1 MKNIHSWLS
10 RTIRISEVVVFL
22 FMKRD
27 EFWEFILLLDVL
39 GNILFFINVQ
49 AGNLL
54 FSIWNFAQCHVATR
68 MGGRFER
75 EWTHVS
81 EGLSLFVAHLKL
93 SQYFYDDLFLF
104 LAAPV
109 LHFWPRAFSS
119 QGSGA
124 PLPCSMWASCWGGFS
139 CCKHG
144 LQLVGSAAVAHGLSC
159 AMACGIFPDQ
169 GSIPWPLHWQGD
181 S

>member
-1 MKNIHSWLS
+1 MENIHFWLS
-10 RTIRISEVVVFL
+10 CTIRITEVVVFL

-39 GNILFFINVQ
+39 GNILFVINVQ
-49 AGNLL
+49 VANLL
-54 FSIWNFAQCHVATR
+54 FSIWSSAQCHVAAR
-68 MGGRFER
+68 MGGRFEG

-81 EGLSLFVAHLKL
+81 EGLSLFTAHLKL

-109 LHFWPRAFSS
+109 LHCWPRAFSS

-124 PLPCSMWASCWGGFS
+124 PLPCSVRASPWGGFS
-139 CCKHG
+139 CCRRG
-144 LQLVGSAAVAHGLSC
+144 LQLVGSAAVVHGLSC

-169 GSIPWPLHWQGD
+169 GSNPWPLHWQRD